1 MKNQIITVTGSTKL
15 ITSYVNFRVRQN
27 AILIVPEYHKVNI
40 IFEDETLSFL
50 PGRETL
56 LQTPVSK
63 WSNLLYFLHLREP
76 ISKVG
81 DIHFINVSLELKHE
95 FVTTDMDFWIFDPTL
110 NIPFQIKFKGFF
122 SIKLLDVQKLFEHF
136 GRQIDITAKS
146 VFEVFKHFIYMELQS
161 NYAEF
166 ITNEKKS
173 VLNSYGF
180 LRDLSRKMLSLLAP
194 ECEEM
199 GLALTEFLVTGV
211 LVDDDVKKSLQKE
224 YTQINTQLIKHN
236 YDIRVAEDSLK
247 LYAEKAKIYKD
258 YNYAYMTEYEK
269 DKELNRVI
277 LKAKNF
283 AETKYDFS
291 IKDNLPIAPDKQPNI
306 VKEIHVCTPPVNVV
320 NSNDRKQTNMKR
332 CEVCGQEIPA
342 NSTQCQYCSNQEVV

>member
-40 IFEDETLSFL
+40 IFEDETLTFS

-56 LQTPVSK
+56 LQTTVSK
-63 WSNLLYFLHLREP
+63 WSNFLYFLRIKEP
-76 ISKVG
+76 ISKIG

-95 FVTTDMDFWIFDPTL
+95 FVTSDMDFWIFDPTL
-110 NIPFQIKFKGFF
+110 NIPFQVKFKGYF

-136 GRQIDITAKS
+136 GKQIDITAKS
-146 VFEVFKHFIYMELQS
+146 VFEVFKHLIYMELQS
-161 NYAEF
+161 NYAAY
-166 ITNEKKS
+166 ITDEKRS
-173 VLNSYGF
+173 ILNSYGF
-180 LRDLSRKMLSLLAP
+180 LKELSQKMLGLLTP

-211 LVDDDVKKSLQKE
+211 LVDDEVKKSLQKE
-224 YTQINTQLIKHN
+224 YAQINTQLIKHN
-236 YDIRVAEDSLK
+236 YDIRIAEDSLK
-247 LYAEKAKIYKD
+247 LYTEKAKIYKE

-269 DKELNRVI
+269 DKELNRVL

-291 IKDNLPIAPDKQPNI
+291 IKENSPIAPDRQPNI
-306 VKEIHVCTPPVNVV
+306 VKEVHVCTPPVNVT
-320 NSNDRKQTNMKR
+320 NPDEKKQIDLKT
-332 CEVCGQEIPA
+332 CEVCGNQISS
-342 NSTQCQYCSNQEVV
+342 NSTQCQYCSYQEDI